1 MVTKYHL
8 QKRLFL
14 NRDKDKPAFILACVE
29 DTREIPDSDEKI
41 TGEITLSISDCY
53 DRISLHFYL
62 GNADDRANSL
72 YKIRRLAETIN
83 EFQKALEI
91 EAKTITKRK
100 ILKKNKENNG

>member
-1 MVTKYHL
+1 VGIKYHL

-29 DTREIPDSDEKI
+29 DTREIPDSSDQI

-83 EFQKALEI
+83 KFQQALEI
-91 EAKTITKRK
+91 EAKIISKRK
-100 ILKKNKENNG
+100 IPKKKEENTG